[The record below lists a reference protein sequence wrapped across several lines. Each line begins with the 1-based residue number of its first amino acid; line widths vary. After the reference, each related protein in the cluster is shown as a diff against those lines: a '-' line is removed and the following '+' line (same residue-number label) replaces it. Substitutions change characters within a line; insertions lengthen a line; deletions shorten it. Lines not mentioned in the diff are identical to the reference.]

1 VASKYKKFNVVH
13 DFNLKLKMYSLPN
26 KKKYKKFFK
35 QINLISLNEKNKIQ
49 TQKDNIF
56 IYWGNRITLETLK
69 NFKNLKWIHLGS
81 SACDPLIESEAKKK
95 KILITKSNEIN
106 SKPVAMLVL
115 AFILFFS
122 RGLYLIKTKKKY
134 NRNLFDKNFKYLSDL
149 SFTKILIV
157 GKGSIAK
164 NLKKILT
171 NVTNDLIIIDKKVSK
186 KNFYKNR
193 KYINYFKKSQYII
206 NTLPYNRNTY
216 RIFNDQIFKNFNKS
230 IFINVGRGETVDEN
244 SLLKYLKLKKISFA
258 ALDVFD
264 RKNNYSSPYTPLKY
278 SSVLWNKNN
287 VFLTPHIASFDNR
300 YWDKEIFFFKKKIN
314 EIKKKLI

>member
-1 VASKYKKFNVVH
+1 
-13 DFNLKLKMYSLPN
+13 
-26 KKKYKKFFK
+26 
-35 QINLISLNEKNKIQ
+35 
-49 TQKDNIF
+49 
-56 IYWGNRITLETLK
+56 
-69 NFKNLKWIHLGS
+69 
-81 SACDPLIESEAKKK
+81 LIESEAKKK

-300 YWDKEIFFFKKKIN
+300 YWYKEIFFFKKKIN